1 MELFIIYI
9 NKIGKNWKDEFM
21 YEFIFSNSM
30 ENIDGDE
37 WDSYPASGNP
47 GPPNHEFIK
56 KVGTL
61 TTNINLDVI
70 QNSESFAIW
79 DAVDGV
85 ISMAWENLDGYEE
98 YPETRLFFKFGEQIN
113 SVEDKLYERDMVLK
127 YDEKNEKKSNKTE
140 RV

>member
-1 MELFIIYI
+1 MELYLIYI
-9 NKIGKNWKDEFM
+9 NKIGKNWKDEFL
-21 YEFIFSNSM
+21 YEFIFSDSI
-30 ENIDGDE
+30 ENIDGED

-47 GPPNHEFIK
+47 STPEHKFIK

-61 TTNINLDVI
+61 TTNLNLDVI

-98 YPETRLFFKFGEQIN
+98 YPETRLFFKFGEPIN
-113 SVEDKLYERDMVLK
+113 SVDDKLYERDLVIK
-127 YDEKNEKKSNKTE
+127 YDEKKSNKTE